1 MNEELIRGDI
11 SWERS
16 DESYL
21 PLLRQDEQ
29 ALAALMVRIGKN
41 SYQTKQN
48 I

>member
-1 MNEELIRGDI
+1 MNEDLIRGDGA
-11 SWERS
+11 WERS

-21 PLLRQDEQ
+21 SLLRQDEQ

-41 SYQTKQN
+41 SYQTKQS